1 MLFTFF
7 SPIRKSINE
16 EIDAFDQIP
25 LKTQAKTEH
34 YKLNS
39 ATIFWHDV
47 YARRMNVEN
56 VISVIKIRSHGKNY
70 NRCTKLQIELPRLWR
85 SRGFLLHGLIL
96 SHESRITVLSPLLQR
111 FIVSSIKSVNP
122 CFR

>member
-1 MLFTFF
+1 MNINVVYFF

-25 LKTQAKTEH
+25 LKTQAKTGH

-56 VISVIKIRSHGKNY
+56 VTSVIKIRSHGKNY
-70 NRCTKLQIELPRLWR
+70 NRYTKLQNKE
-85 SRGFLLHGLIL
+85 
-96 SHESRITVLSPLLQR
+96 T
-111 FIVSSIKSVNP
+111 N
-122 CFR
+122 